1 MKFLEERLKTIS
13 FGKKNEKIDYQSE
26 KMIEVAQLITQY
38 NNMVDELAYS
48 AEMLAKTEREQAW
61 KQMARQIAHE
71 IKNPLTP
78 MKLTVQQLQ
87 RMKNNGSEM
96 FDAYFEKTV
105 AVLIEQIDNLSR
117 ISTEFSDFVKM
128 PETELM
134 KLDLVARLMSIV
146 ELFKNNYN
154 HVVLNFNTAEKEI
167 IILSDQTQITQ
178 IFNNLLHNAI
188 QSIPNDR
195 EGVINI
201 SVSIDDDFVSVSV
214 ADNGCGVADDIREHL
229 FLPNFT
235 TKSNGM
241 GLGLTI
247 VKNLVI
253 MLGGEISFTS
263 KLNEGT
269 TFCVKFPLLKTE

>member
-1 MKFLEERLKTIS
+1 
-13 FGKKNEKIDYQSE
+13 
-26 KMIEVAQLITQY
+26 
-38 NNMVDELAYS
+38 
-48 AEMLAKTEREQAW
+48 
-61 KQMARQIAHE
+61 
-71 IKNPLTP
+71 
-78 MKLTVQQLQ
+78 
-87 RMKNNGSEM
+87 
-96 FDAYFEKTV
+96 
-105 AVLIEQIDNLSR
+105 
-117 ISTEFSDFVKM
+117 
-128 PETELM
+128 
-134 KLDLVARLMSIV
+134 
-146 ELFKNNYN
+146 
-154 HVVLNFNTAEKEI
+154 VVLNFNTAEKEI

-214 ADNGCGVADDIREHL
+214 ADNGCGVADDIKEHL